1 MDYSKHTKLS
11 MKDKMAAEELGR
23 ARNYGLDDPS
33 VCEFAKENQL
43 LTSRLFSVV
52 NRKTKRKEGAAEASG
67 RWRAC
72 S

>member
-1 MDYSKHTKLS
+1 M
-11 MKDKMAAEELGR
+11 GR

-43 LTSRLFSVV
+43 LTSTLFSVV

-67 RWRAC
+67 RWRA
-72 S
+72 SG